1 MDHPRI
7 NDPIAPTME
16 HTFSRTERLR
26 KQSLISKLLK
36 EGKTFTLF
44 PFRVSWIV
52 HPTNEKTPV
61 QVLISVPKHNFPNAV
76 HRNRIRRLIRESY
89 RLNKQI
95 AVNPLTARN
104 QGLLL
109 HIHYTSKEILPF
121 RIVQEKIIL
130 LLQRLRREHEKV
142 AG

>member
-1 MDHPRI
+1 
-7 NDPIAPTME
+7 ME
-16 HTFSRTERLR
+16 HTFPGPEKLR
-26 KQSLISKLLK
+26 KRSLISKLFK
-36 EGKTFTLF
+36 DGSSFTLY
-44 PFRVSWIV
+44 PFRATWIDN
-52 HPTNEKTPV
+52 PTDETTPV
-61 QVLISVPKHNFPNAV
+61 QVLISVPKYNFPNAV

-95 AVNPLTARN
+95 AGNPMADGN

-130 LLQRLRREHEKV
+130 LLQRLRVEYEKV